1 MSREWAAKMMEPFTV
16 LIVDD
21 VRTNLLVIGQCLKG
35 LYNVREA
42 TSGAQCLKLA
52 RSEPQPDLILL
63 DVVMPDL
70 DGYQVCK
77 ALKSDPMTAE
87 IPIIF
92 VTGRD
97 TDEDEQRG
105 LQLGAV
111 DYITKPIRPAIVR
124 ARVSAHIQL
133 KQQRDRLQFMALHD
147 QLTGLYNRHFL
158 VETASQRLARVVRH
172 RTPMTVVLL
181 DIDHFKKIN
190 DNHGHLTGDKVLI
203 AIAKLLNAN
212 IRKEDVVAR
221 LGGEEFVILLDCGLD
236 IAAQKMEN
244 LRGLLESMQPEG
256 LKVTGSFGLVEA
268 SPFNADFSHLLVMA
282 DDGVYRAKSQGRN
295 RVVCCRAEA
304 TVINKPKH
312 TDQQRQQEG

>member
-1 MSREWAAKMMEPFTV
+1 MMEPYTV

-42 TSGAQCLKLA
+42 ISGAQCLKLA
-52 RSEPQPDLILL
+52 RTEPQPDLILL

-77 ALKSDPMTAE
+77 ALKADPMTAE
-87 IPIIF
+87 IPVIF
-92 VTGRD
+92 VTGKD
-97 TDEDEQRG
+97 SDDDEQHG

-133 KQQRDRLQFMALHD
+133 KQQRDKLQHMALHD

-158 VETASQRLARVVRH
+158 VESARQRLARVVRH
-172 RTPMTVVLL
+172 RTPLTVVLI

-190 DNHGHLTGDKVLI
+190 DAHGHLTGDKVLTKV
-203 AIAKLLNAN
+203 AKLLESNT
-212 IRKEDVVAR
+212 RREDVVAR
-221 LGGEEFVILLDCGLD
+221 LGGEEFVILLECPLD
-236 IAAQKMEN
+236 VAAQKMEQ
-244 LRGLLESMQPEG
+244 LRQQVERLEPEG
-256 LKVTGSFGLVEA
+256 LHVTASFGLVEA
-268 SPFNADFSHLLVMA
+268 SPYNADFSHLLVMA
-282 DDGVYRAKSQGRN
+282 DDGVYKAKAQGRN
-295 RVVCCRAEA
+295 HVICCRAETSA
-304 TVINKPKH
+304 IKPK
-312 TDQQRQQEG
+312 TSPQE

>member
-42 TSGAQCLKLA
+42 VSGAQCLKLA

-70 DGYQVCK
+70 DGYEVCK

-92 VTGRD
+92 VTGKD
-97 TDEDEQRG
+97 TDDDEQLG

-158 VETASQRLARVVRH
+158 VETARQRLARVVRH
-172 RTPMTVVLL
+172 RSPMTVVLV
-181 DIDHFKKIN
+181 DIDHFKKVN
-190 DNHGHLTGDKVLI
+190 DTHGHITGDKVLM
-203 AIAKLLNAN
+203 AVAKLINSST
-212 IRKEDVVAR
+212 RKEDVVAR
-221 LGGEEFVILLDCGLD
+221 LGGEEFVILLDCSLD
-236 IAAQKMEN
+236 KAAQKMEK
-244 LRGLLESMQPEG
+244 LRQQLEDLEPEG
-256 LKVTGSFGLVEA
+256 LKITGSFGLVEA
-268 SPFNADFSHLLVMA
+268 SPYNADFSHLLVMA

-304 TVINKPKH
+304 STIKPKLQE
-312 TDQQRQQEG
+312 QQKQQEG